1 MKNLDQ
7 LRAQNALR
15 HKDRI
20 TESKGGGDAI
30 SGFPMLLL
38 TDGLL
43 AALAFACEWKEWKP
57 AQGQNQ
63 PPGDPDTRQQVQQR
77 DREGRVHQQWQVR
90 KNPGEYTVARAI
102 ADHLHSAT
110 NPITESANAD
120 ALIAELARQETD
132 TLLRRSTAETIAFLN
147 YLKRFVA

>member
-30 SGFPMLLL
+30 SGFPMLVL

-43 AALAFACEWKEWKP
+43 AALAFACEEKEIRVQDMP
-57 AQGQNQ
+57 PQSSPDAYLFRQSGQG
-63 PPGDPDTRQQVQQR
+63 PLARYLK
-77 DREGRVHQQWQVR
+77 R

-120 ALIAELARQETD
+120 ALIAELARQESD